1 MDDFIIKC
9 TYAKINLIMQRL
21 ALLVIKDNN
30 TVFFSRHK
38 GTD

>member
-1 MDDFIIKC
+1 MDDFIIKRI
-9 TYAKINLIMQRL
+9 YAKINLIMQRL

-30 TVFFSRHK
+30 RVFFSRYK